1 MAVKHQQIS
10 HMKYKLLVLDVDG
23 TLVNSKKELSEQTL
37 TALLKVQH
45 MGLRIVLASG
55 GRPAYG
61 LRHLIEKLELKKW
74 GGGYILSYNGGQIID
89 VGNDKVIFEK
99 KNRPVNDSLSGK
111 ESSEERFWYLYL
123 S

>member
-45 MGLRIVLASG
+45 MGGLRIVLASG
-55 GRPAYG
+55 APCLWPAP
-61 LRHLIEKLELKKW
+61 
-74 GGGYILSYNGGQIID
+74 SD
-89 VGNDKVIFEK
+89 
-99 KNRPVNDSLSGK
+99 
-111 ESSEERFWYLYL
+111 
-123 S
+123 